1 MKQQTES
8 SSERKFICD
17 RMAGSLCRYL
27 RLMGYDTLSAND
39 LPPGNRKEDTGLLKT
54 ARENH
59 RIILTRDAELSRR
72 DAEYVKFLAGR
83 TVTDQVRELLLEG
96 LIVPELRLTRCS
108 VCNTLLV
115 LLPEDL
121 KENKQ
126 IREGCRSNSTPVM
139 WCMKCKKAY
148 WEGSHTTRMRE
159 ILASIVRE
167 SSDFQGRTQD
177 C

>member
-1 MKQQTES
+1 MKKQTET

-39 LPPGNRKEDTGLLKT
+39 LPPGNTKEDTGLLKT
-54 ARENH
+54 AREQN

-72 DAEYVKFLAGR
+72 DAECVKFLAGKA
-83 TVTDQVRELLLEG
+83 VTDQVRELLFEG
-96 LIVPELRLTRCS
+96 LIIPDLRLTRCS
-108 VCNTLLV
+108 VCNTVLV

-121 KENKQ
+121 KEDKKN
-126 IREGCRSNSTPVM
+126 REGCRSDSTPIT

-148 WEGSHTTRMRE
+148 WEGSHTTRMRQ
-159 ILASIVRE
+159 ILASIVQE
-167 SSDFQGRTQD
+167 SV
-177 C
+177 